1 MRSSLALAV
10 VCLIGVCAF
19 AQSNQ
24 GTITGTISDPAA
36 AVVPAAQLEVKN
48 TATGVVYRGGTSG
61 TGNYVLSVPA
71 GTYEISVS
79 APGFKKFAEFNVQVI
94 VATDTRKDVK
104 LEVGASTETISVND
118 TAPLLKTESGEM
130 SHTVDIDEVDQL
142 PVLTISGGNLLGPGT
157 MGEIRNPLQ
166 IAELL
171 PGVTFGNDSSLVV
184 NGMPS
189 NSEAIRIEGQDST
202 GNIWK
207 VLQQLSQ
214 GASVDAI
221 QEVSV
226 QTSNFAA
233 EYGQV
238 GGGYFNLTMKSGT
251 NALHGSAYDYFVNEF
266 LNAGLP
272 FTDAGTQ
279 DPAKEGQHIR
289 NALRRNDFGFT
300 LGGPIAIPKVYNGRN
315 RTFFF
320 VNFEQFRQTN
330 TTSSGLSTVPTQAY
344 RDGDFST
351 AGCFA
356 YSPGGCLFSPPI
368 VNTATGQPAVD
379 PAGQTLSFGEIFD
392 PNTTHTVNGAQVR
405 TPFQSNSIPMSRL
418 SPFAL
423 AIQNMFPLPNA
434 PGLIN
439 NYVIPAYQDWKHTTE
454 WSFKLDHS
462 ISSTIKLSWY
472 YSRLQSNEPNDNG
485 FSGIDVAPN
494 PTANRNYTTRVN
506 YDQTITPTILLH
518 LGVGYIHQYQPTD
531 YPNFN
536 QSSLG
541 MSGYFQTN
549 RFPSIGGFFDGS
561 GAPTNIAAGLDNF
574 VTGGFGGPSFG
585 GLGPAFISFLW
596 EEKPTA
602 NANLTWVHGN
612 HIFKYGG
619 ELIIDGY
626 PEKSGWRANGA
637 FGINNSETAD
647 PWQNLQPFNFTNPT
661 GFSYA
666 SFMLGLVDDIEIS
679 PNTQTKTGTHSLGFY
694 AQDSWKVTK
703 RFTLDYGLRYDFQT
717 YLKEEYGRM
726 PIASFTAINPTV
738 GLPGAEIYG
747 ATCHCQLSHNYPWA
761 LGPRIGAAYQINSK
775 TVLRTGAGIT
785 YGVVQ
790 TPQGVQYSLANYYT
804 FNATGYG
811 ISPSPNGFPV
821 ANPYPNVTWPNY
833 NPGRLPI
840 LTQGL
845 LPPSSPNTIFS
856 PSARPPRTLQWSI
869 GLQRELRRDIVVE
882 ATYVGNRGVWWSAE
896 GLDQY
901 QCNCLTPQLLAAHGL
916 SLTNPGDLA
925 LLTDQIGSPQAIK
938 AGFKPPY
945 VGFPLTET
953 VAQAIRPVPQWAT
966 GGPTSFL
973 GPPMG
978 KTWYDSLQTKV
989 TKRFSHGLA
998 AQASFVWS
1006 KGEDLGAG
1014 SEAPIFLSY
1023 NPVMSDIFNP
1033 GINKQLNQLVYPEA
1047 LVISGTY
1054 STPKLPSADSAG
1066 MKVLSQVVRD
1076 WQIGWLLRYQNGA
1089 LIETP
1094 SSSNQLVNEVLRQG
1108 GFNGNPVNPDN
1119 RVAGVNPFLFNPN
1132 CGCFNPQTQPIL
1144 NTAAWS
1150 DPGPGQWG
1158 TAAPFYNNYRWQRQ
1172 PAESM
1177 SFGRNFRF
1185 GKEGRYNF
1193 FLRAE
1198 FQNIFNRLFLSAPQT
1213 GNQGLAAGAPSAT
1226 IFTPLTTT
1234 NGVLTNGYGYINTVE
1249 GIGAQPRSGQLV
1261 GRLTF

>member
-1 MRSSLALAV
+1 ML
-10 VCLIGVCAF
+10 
-19 AQSNQ
+19 
-24 GTITGTISDPAA
+24 
-36 AVVPAAQLEVKN
+36 
-48 TATGVVYRGGTSG
+48 
-61 TGNYVLSVPA
+61 
-71 GTYEISVS
+71 
-79 APGFKKFAEFNVQVI
+79 
-94 VATDTRKDVK
+94 VATDTRKDVT
-104 LEVGASTETISVND
+104 LEIGSSTETISVAD

-130 SHTVDIDEVDQL
+130 SHLVDIEQVDQL

-166 IAELL
+166 MSELL
-171 PGVTFGNDSSLVV
+171 PGVRFGNDASLVV

-207 VLQQLSQ
+207 VMQQLSQ

-251 NALHGSAYDYFVNEF
+251 NAVHGSVYDYFVNEA
-266 LNAGLP
+266 LNAGIP

-279 DPAKEGQHIR
+279 TPNKEGQHIR
-289 NALRRNDFGFT
+289 NALRRPDYGFT
-300 LGGPIAIPKVYNGRN
+300 VGGPIVIPKVYNGRN

-320 VNFEQFRQTN
+320 FNFEQFRQTN
-330 TTSSGLSTVPTQAY
+330 TTSSGLSTVPSPAY
-344 RDGDFST
+344 RGGDFST

-356 YSPGGCLFSPPI
+356 YIAASNSCAFSPPI
-368 VNTATGQPAVD
+368 VNTAPGAPAVD
-379 PAGQTLSFGEIFD
+379 PAGQSLSFGELFD
-392 PNTTHTVNGAQVR
+392 PNTTRVVNGAQVR
-405 TPFQSNSIPMSRL
+405 SPFPGNIIPMSRL

-423 AIQNMFPLPNA
+423 QIQNMFPLPNA
-434 PGLIN
+434 PGLTN
-439 NYVIPAYQDWKHTTE
+439 NYVIPSYQDWKHTTE
-454 WSFKLDHS
+454 WSVKLDHS
-462 ISSTIKLSWY
+462 LSSTMKLSWY
-472 YSRLQSNEPNDNG
+472 FSKLQSNEPNNNG
-485 FSGIDVAPN
+485 FDGIYAAPN
-494 PTANRNYTTRVN
+494 PTANRNYTTRLN
-506 YDQTITPTILLH
+506 FDDSITPTVLFH
-518 LGVGYIHQYQPTD
+518 AGVGFIHQYQPTD
-531 YPNFN
+531 YPNFD
-536 QSSLG
+536 QSKLG
-541 MSGYFQTN
+541 MSGYFQSN

-561 GAPTNIAAGLDNF
+561 GAPENISSGLENF
-574 VTGGFGGPSFG
+574 ISGGFGGPNFG
-585 GLGPAFISFLW
+585 GLGPAFVSFLW

-602 NANLTWVHGN
+602 NTNLTWVHGN
-612 HIFKYGG
+612 HIFKFGG

-637 FGINNSETAD
+637 FGINNAETAD
-647 PWQNLQPFNFTNPT
+647 PWQNLQPLNFTNPT

-747 ATCHCQLSHNYPWA
+747 ATCHCDLSHNYPWA
-761 LGPRIGAAYQINSK
+761 FGPRLGAAYQINSK

-804 FNATGYG
+804 FNSTGYG

-821 ANPYPNVTWPNY
+821 ANPFPNVTWPNY
-833 NPGRLPI
+833 DPGRLPI
-840 LTQGL
+840 PTAGQ

-856 PSARPPRTLQWSI
+856 PSARPPRTLQWSF
-869 GLQRELRRDIVVE
+869 GLQREIQKDIVVE

-896 GLDQY
+896 GLDVY
-901 QCNCLTPQLLAAHGL
+901 QCNCLTPQILAKYGL
-916 SLTNPGDLA
+916 NMNNPADLA
-925 LLTDQIGSPQAIK
+925 LLTSQIGSPQAIA
-938 AGFKPPY
+938 AGFRPAYP
-945 VGFPLTET
+945 GMPLTET
-953 VAQAIRPVPQWAT
+953 VNQQIRPVPQWAT

-973 GPPMG
+973 GPPNG
-978 KTWYDSLQTKV
+978 KTWYDALQTKV

-998 AQASFVWS
+998 AQASFVWA

-1023 NPVMSDIFNP
+1023 NPVISDIFNP

-1047 LVISGTY
+1047 LVISGSYT
-1054 STPKLPSADSAG
+1054 TPKLPSADSG
-1066 MKVLSQVVRD
+1066 GTKVLSQVVQG
-1076 WQIGWLLRYQNGA
+1076 WQLGWLLRYQNGS
-1089 LIETP
+1089 LVETP
-1094 SSSNQLVNEVLRQG
+1094 SSSNGLINDLLRQG
-1108 GFNGNPVNPDN
+1108 GFNGTPVNPDN
-1119 RVAGVNPFLFNPN
+1119 RVPGVNPFLHNPN

-1144 NTAAWS
+1144 NPAAWS

-1158 TAAPFYNNYRWQRQ
+1158 TAAPFYSNYRWQRQ

-1185 GKEGRYNF
+1185 GKEGRFNF

-1198 FQNIFNRLFLSAPQT
+1198 FQNIFNRLFLTAPQT
-1213 GNQGLAAGAPSAT
+1213 GNQGLSQGAPPAT
-1226 IFTPLTTT
+1226 IFNPLTTT
-1234 NGVLTNGYGYINTVE
+1234 NGVLTNGYGYINTTTPL
-1249 GIGAQPRSGQLV
+1249 GGPAAQPRSGQIV
-1261 GRLTF
+1261 GRFTF

>member
-1 MRSSLALAV
+1 MRSILAGAM
-10 VCLIGVCAF
+10 VCLIGVGAF

-36 AVVPAAQLEVKN
+36 AVVPAAQLEVTN

-61 TGNYVLSVPA
+61 TGNYVFSVPA

-79 APGFKKFAEFNVQVI
+79 APGFKRFIESNVQVL
-94 VATDTRKDVK
+94 VATDTRKDVT
-104 LEVGASTETISVND
+104 LEVGAPNETISVTE

-130 SHTVDIDEVDQL
+130 SHTVDIDQVDQL
-142 PVLTISGGNLLGPGT
+142 PVLTISGGNLFGAT
-157 MGEIRNPLQ
+157 QMGQIRDPLQ

-171 PGVTFGNDSSLVV
+171 PGVTFSTDAALVV
-184 NGMPS
+184 NGLPS

-226 QTSNFAA
+226 QTSNFSA

-251 NALHGSAYDYFVNEF
+251 NRLHGSAYDYLVNTAF
-266 LNAGLP
+266 NAGLP

-279 DPAKEGQHIR
+279 DPALEGQHIR
-289 NALRRNDFGFT
+289 NPVHRNDFGGT
-300 LGGPIAIPKVYNGRN
+300 LGGPIIIPKVYNGTN

-320 VNFEQFRQTN
+320 VNFEQFREN
-330 TTSSGLSTVPTQAY
+330 KVISNGISTVPTPAY

-356 YSPGGCLFSPPI
+356 YAGGSCLVTVPI
-368 VNTATGQPAVD
+368 VNTVTGKPAVD
-379 PAGQTLSFGEIFD
+379 PAGQTLSYGEIFD
-392 PNTTHTVNGAQVR
+392 PSTTRTVNGAQVR
-405 TPFQSNSIPMSRL
+405 TPFPNNTIPMSRL

-423 AIQNMFPLPNA
+423 AIQNLFPLPNV
-434 PGLIN
+434 PGALEN
-439 NYVIPAYQDWKHTTE
+439 NYIIPAYVNWQHTTNY
-454 WSFKLDHS
+454 SFKLDHS
-462 ISSTIKLSWY
+462 ISSTMKLSWY
-472 YSRLQSNEPNDNG
+472 YSHLADNNPNANG
-485 FSGIDVAPN
+485 WAGIFEAPA

-506 YDQTITPTILLH
+506 WDDTITPTVLLH
-518 LGVGYIHQYQPTD
+518 VGIGYIHQYQPTD

-549 RFPSIGGFFDGS
+549 RFPSIGGIFDGGS
-561 GAPTNIAAGLDNF
+561 GLTNF
-574 VTGGFGGPSFG
+574 VSGGFGDFVNFG
-585 GLGPAFISFLW
+585 GIGPAFISFLW

-602 NANLTWVHGN
+602 NTNLTWVHAN
-612 HIFKYGG
+612 HIFKFGG
-619 ELIIDGY
+619 ELIVDGY
-626 PEKSGWRANGA
+626 PERSGWRANGA
-637 FGINNSETAD
+637 FGLSNAETAD
-647 PWQNLQPFNFTNPT
+647 PWQNLQPFDIPNPT

-666 SFMLGLVDDIEIS
+666 SFMLGLVDDIQIS

-703 RFTLDYGLRYDFQT
+703 KFTLDYGLRYDFQT

-726 PIASFTAINPTV
+726 PIASFTTINPTV

-747 ATCHCQLSHNYPWA
+747 ATCNCQLSHNYPFA
-761 LGPRIGAAYQINSK
+761 FGPRVGAAYQINSK

-790 TPQGVQYSLANYYT
+790 TPQGIQYSLANYYS

-811 ISPSPNGFPV
+811 ISPSPNGFPAV
-821 ANPYPNVTWPNY
+821 NPYPNVTWPNF
-833 NPGRLPI
+833 NPGRLPV
-840 LTQGL
+840 LTDGL

-856 PSARPPRTLQWSI
+856 PSARPPRILQWSF
-869 GLQRELRRDIVVE
+869 GLQRELQKDIVVE

-901 QCNCLTPQLLAAHGL
+901 QCNCLTPQLLAHYGL
-916 SLTNPGDLA
+916 SLNDPADLA
-925 LLTDQIGSPQAIK
+925 LLTDQIGSQQAIA
-938 AGFKPPY
+938 AGFTPPY
-945 VGFPLTET
+945 KGFPLTDT
-953 VAQAIRPVPQWAT
+953 VAQAIRPVPQWAS

-978 KTWYDSLQTKV
+978 KTWYDALQTKV

-1006 KGEDLGAG
+1006 KGEDNGTGA
-1014 SEAPIFLSY
+1014 EAPIFLSY
-1023 NPVMSDIFNP
+1023 NPVVSNLFNY
-1033 GINKQLNQLVYPEA
+1033 GVNKQLNQLVYPEA
-1047 LVISGTY
+1047 AVISGTY
-1054 STPKLPSADSAG
+1054 TTPKLPSADSTG
-1066 MKVLSQVVRD
+1066 TKVLSQVVRD
-1076 WQIGWLLRYQNGA
+1076 WQLGWLLRYQNGA

-1094 SSSNQLVNEVLRQG
+1094 SSSNQLINELLMQG
-1108 GFNGNPVNPDN
+1108 GFNGTPINPDIP
-1119 RVAGVNPFLFNPN
+1119 VPGVSPFLHNPN

-1144 NTAAWS
+1144 NPAAWTS
-1150 DPGPGQWG
+1150 PGPGQWG

-1185 GKEGRYNF
+1185 GKEGRYNLF
-1193 FLRAE
+1193 VRAE
-1198 FQNIFNRLFLSAPQT
+1198 FQNIFNRLFLSPPQT
-1213 GNQGLAAGAPSAT
+1213 GNQGLAPGGSPAT
-1226 IFTPLTTT
+1226 ILSPLTTS
-1234 NGVLTNGYGYINTVE
+1234 NGVLTGGYGYINTVE
-1249 GIGAQPRSGQLV
+1249 GAGAQPRSGQLV
-1261 GRLTF
+1261 GRFTF

>member
-1 MRSSLALAV
+1 MRSILTVAVFCLA
-10 VCLIGVCAF
+10 GVGAF

-36 AVVPAAQLEVKN
+36 AVVPSAQIQVKN
-48 TATGVVYRGGTSG
+48 SATGVVYSGGTSA

-71 GTYEISVS
+71 GTYEIEVN
-79 APGFKKFAEFNVQVI
+79 APGFKKFVESNVQVI
-94 VATDTRKDVK
+94 VATDTRKDVT
-104 LEVGASTETISVND
+104 LEVGATNETISVTD

-130 SHTVDIDEVDQL
+130 SHTVDIDQVDQL
-142 PVLTISGGNLLGPGT
+142 PVLTISGGNLFGAT
-157 MGEIRNPLQ
+157 QMGQIRDPLQ

-171 PGVTFGNDSSLVV
+171 PGVTFSTDAALVV
-184 NGMPS
+184 NGLPS

-251 NALHGSAYDYFVNEF
+251 NSLHGSAYDYLVNTAF
-266 LNAGLP
+266 NAGLP

-279 DPAKEGQHIR
+279 NPADEGQHIR
-289 NALRRNDFGFT
+289 NPVHRNDFGGT
-300 LGGPIAIPKVYNGRN
+300 LGGPVVIPKLYNGRN
-315 RTFFF
+315 KTFFF
-320 VNFEQFRQTN
+320 VNFEQFREN
-330 TTSSGLSTVPTQAY
+330 KVISNGISTVPTQAY
-344 RDGDFST
+344 RDGNFST
-351 AGCFA
+351 AGCFS
-356 YSPGGCLFSPPI
+356 YVGNGCAVTVPI
-368 VNTATGQPAVD
+368 VNTVTGQPAVD
-379 PAGQTLSFGEIFD
+379 PAGQTLSYGEIFD
-392 PNTTHTVNGAQVR
+392 PNTTRIVNGATVR
-405 TPFQSNSIPMSRL
+405 TPFPNNTVPMSRL

-434 PGLIN
+434 PGIEN
-439 NYVIPAYQDWKHTTE
+439 NYVIPSYANWQHTTNY
-454 WSFKLDHS
+454 SFKLDHS
-462 ISSTIKLSWY
+462 ISSTQKLSWY
-472 YSRLQSNEPNDNG
+472 FSHLEDNNPNANG
-485 FSGIDVAPN
+485 WAGIFEAPA

-506 YDQTITPTILLH
+506 FDDTITPTVLFHAGI
-518 LGVGYIHQYQPTD
+518 GYIHQYQPTD

-536 QSSLG
+536 ESSLG

-549 RFPSIGGFFDGS
+549 RFPSIGGIFDGGS
-561 GAPTNIAAGLDNF
+561 GLTNFIS
-574 VTGGFGGPSFG
+574 GGFGDFNNFG
-585 GLGPAFISFLW
+585 GIGPAFVSFLW
-596 EEKPTA
+596 EEKGTA
-602 NANLTWVHGN
+602 NTNLTWVHGN
-612 HIFKYGG
+612 HIFKFGG

-626 PEKSGWRANGA
+626 PEHSGWRANGA
-637 FGINNSETAD
+637 FGLSNAETAD
-647 PWQNLQPFNFTNPT
+647 PWQNLQPFNISNPT

-666 SFMLGLVDDIEIS
+666 SFMLGLVDDIQIS
-679 PNTQTKTGTHSLGFY
+679 PNTQTKTGTTSMGFY

-703 RFTLDYGLRYDFQT
+703 RFTLDYGLRYDYQT

-726 PIASFTAINPTV
+726 PVVSFTAINPTV

-747 ATCHCQLSHNYPWA
+747 ATCNCQLSHNYPFA
-761 LGPRIGAAYQINSK
+761 FGPRIGAAYQINSK

-790 TPQGVQYSLANYYT
+790 TPQGIQYSLANYYS

-833 NPGRLPI
+833 NPGRLPV
-840 LTQGL
+840 LTDGL

-856 PSARPPRTLQWSI
+856 PSARPPRIMQWSI
-869 GLQRELRRDIVVE
+869 GVQRELQRDIVVE
-882 ATYVGNRGVWWSAE
+882 ATYVGNVGVWWSAE

-916 SLTNPGDLA
+916 SINNPADLT
-925 LLTDQIGSPQAIK
+925 LLTLPLNSPQAIA
-938 AGFKPPY
+938 AGIGPPY
-945 VGFPLTET
+945 PGFPLTDT
-953 VAQAIRPVPQWAT
+953 VGQAIRPIPQWT
-966 GGPTSFL
+966 GGGGQPAGPESFL
-973 GPPMG
+973 GPPIG
-978 KTWYDSLQTKV
+978 KTWYNALQTKV
-989 TKRFSHGLA
+989 TKRFSHGL
-998 AQASFVWS
+998 QIQGSFVWS
-1006 KGEDLGAG
+1006 QGLDLGTGA
-1014 SEAPIFLSY
+1014 EAPIFLNY
-1023 NPVMSDIFNP
+1023 NPVISDIFNY
-1033 GINKQLNQLVYPEA
+1033 GAQKQLNQLVYPEA
-1047 LVISGTY
+1047 AVISGTY
-1054 STPKLPSADSAG
+1054 VTPKIESANSTG
-1066 MKVLSQVVRD
+1066 MKVLSQVVQG
-1076 WQIGWLLRYQNGA
+1076 WQVGWLLRYQNGA

-1094 SSSNQLVNEVLRQG
+1094 SSSNQLVNELLRFG
-1108 GFNGNPVNPDN
+1108 GFNGTPVNPDN
-1119 RVAGVNPFLFNPN
+1119 RVSGVNPFLFNPN
-1132 CGCFNPQTQPIL
+1132 CGCFNPQTQAIL
-1144 NTAAWS
+1144 NPAAWS

-1177 SFGRNFRF
+1177 SFGRNFRL
-1185 GKEGRYNF
+1185 GKEGRVNF

-1198 FQNIFNRLFLSAPQT
+1198 FTNIFNRLFLSPPQT
-1213 GNQGLAAGAPSAT
+1213 GNQGLAPGGSSAT

-1234 NGVLTNGYGYINTVE
+1234 AGVLTSGYGYINTLE
-1249 GIGAQPRSGQLV
+1249 GAGAQPRSGQIV

>member
-1 MRSSLALAV
+1 MRFIFAAGML
-10 VCLIGVCAF
+10 CLTGVGAF

-36 AVVPAAQLEVKN
+36 AVVPSAQIQVKN
-48 TATGVVYRGGTSG
+48 SATGVVYRGGTSG

-71 GTYEISVS
+71 GTYEISVD
-79 APGFKKFAEFNVQVI
+79 APGFKKFLESNVLVN
-94 VATDTRKDVK
+94 VATDTRKDVT
-104 LEVGASTETISVND
+104 LELGSATETISVLD

-142 PVLTISGGNLLGPGT
+142 PVLTISGGSLLGPGQL
-157 MGEIRNPLQ
+157 GQIRNPLQ
-166 IAELL
+166 ISELL

-184 NGMPS
+184 NGLPS

-251 NALHGSAYDYFVNEF
+251 NSLHGSAYDYFVNTF

-279 DPAKEGQHIR
+279 NPAEEGQHIR
-289 NALRRNDFGFT
+289 NAVHRNDFGGT
-300 LGGPIAIPKVYNGRN
+300 IGGPVVIPKVYNGKN

-320 VNFEQFRQTN
+320 VNFEQFREN
-330 TTSSGLSTVPTQAY
+330 KAISNGISTVPTPAY
-344 RDGDFST
+344 REGNFST
-351 AGCFA
+351 AGCFS
-356 YSPGGCLFSPPI
+356 YVGNGCAFSPPI

-379 PAGQTLSFGEIFD
+379 PAGQTLSYGEIFD
-392 PNTTHTVNGAQVR
+392 PNTTRVVNGAQVR
-405 TPFQSNSIPMSRL
+405 SPFPNNTIPISRL

-423 AIQNMFPLPNA
+423 AVQNLFPMPNA
-434 PGLIN
+434 AGLEN
-439 NYVIPAYQDWKHTTE
+439 NYIVPTYVNWQHTTNY
-454 WSFKLDHS
+454 SFKLDHS
-462 ISSTIKLSWY
+462 ISSTMKLSWY
-472 YSRLQSNEPNDNG
+472 FSHLEDNNPNANG
-485 FSGIDVAPN
+485 WAGIFEAPA

-506 YDQTITPTILLH
+506 WDDTITPTVLLH
-518 LGVGYIHQYQPTD
+518 VGIGYIHQYQPTD
-531 YPNFN
+531 YPSFN

-549 RFPSIGGFFDGS
+549 RFPSIGGIFDGGS
-561 GAPTNIAAGLDNF
+561 GLTNFIS
-574 VTGGFGGPSFG
+574 GGFGDFNNFG
-585 GLGPAFISFLW
+585 GIGPAFISFLW
-596 EEKPTA
+596 EEKGTA
-602 NANLTWVHGN
+602 NTNLTWVHGN
-612 HIFKYGG
+612 HIFKFGG

-637 FGINNSETAD
+637 FGLSNAETAD
-647 PWQNLQPFNFTNPT
+647 PWQNLQPFNFPDPT

-666 SFMLGLVDDIEIS
+666 SFILGLVDDIQIS
-679 PNTQTKTGTHSLGFY
+679 PNTQTKTGTTSLGFY

-703 RFTLDYGLRYDFQT
+703 RFTLDYGLRYDYQT

-726 PIASFTAINPTV
+726 PIASFTTINPTV

-747 ATCHCQLSHNYPWA
+747 ATCNCQLSHNYPFA
-761 LGPRIGAAYQINSK
+761 FGPRVGAAYQINSK
-775 TVLRTGAGIT
+775 TVLRAGAGIT

-790 TPQGVQYSLANYYT
+790 TPQGIQYSLANYYS

-811 ISPSPNGFPV
+811 ISPAPNGFPAV
-821 ANPYPNVTWPNY
+821 NPYPNVTWPNY
-833 NPGRLPI
+833 NPGRLPV
-840 LTQGL
+840 LTDGL

-856 PSARPPRTLQWSI
+856 PSARPPRIFQWSI
-869 GLQRELRRDIVVE
+869 GLQRELQRDIVVE

-901 QCNCLTPQLLAAHGL
+901 QCNCLTPQLLAHYGL
-916 SLTNPGDLA
+916 SLSNPADLA
-925 LLTDQIGSPQAIK
+925 LLTDQLNSPQAIS

-945 VGFPLTET
+945 AGFPLTDT
-953 VAQAIRPVPQWAT
+953 VAQAIRPVPQWAS

-973 GPPMG
+973 GPPIG

-989 TKRFSHGLA
+989 TKRFSHGLS
-998 AQASFVWS
+998 AQASFVWA
-1006 KGEDLGAG
+1006 KGLDLGTGA
-1014 SEAPIFLSY
+1014 EAPIFLSY
-1023 NPVMSDIFNP
+1023 NPVISDIFNY
-1033 GINKQLNQLVYPEA
+1033 GQNKQLNQLVYPEA
-1047 LVISGTY
+1047 VVISGTY
-1054 STPKLPSADSAG
+1054 TTPRLQSADNGG

-1076 WQIGWLLRYQNGA
+1076 WQLGWLLRYQNGA

-1094 SSSNQLVNEVLRQG
+1094 SSSNQLINELLRQG
-1108 GFNGNPVNPDN
+1108 GFGGTPVNPDN
-1119 RVAGVNPFLFNPN
+1119 RVPGVNPFLFNPN
-1132 CGCFNPQTQPIL
+1132 CGCFNPQTQAIL
-1144 NTAAWS
+1144 NPAAWS

-1158 TAAPFYNNYRWQRQ
+1158 AAAPFYSNYRWQRQ

-1185 GKEGRYNF
+1185 GKEGRYNL

-1213 GNQGLAAGAPSAT
+1213 GNQGLAPGGTPAT
-1226 IFTPLTTT
+1226 IFSPLTTSS
-1234 NGVLTNGYGYINTVE
+1234 GVLTGGYGYINTVM
-1249 GIGAQPRSGQLV
+1249 GAGAQPRSGQLV
-1261 GRLTF
+1261 GRFTF